1 MGKDKSQLARVD
13 PFEFEQECETWDWA
27 RAAGV
32 SAQDLRS
39 AVRDA
44 LRGAEEPLYRIAEA
58 A

>member
-1 MGKDKSQLARVD
+1 MGKERQHSARVD
-13 PFEFEQECETWDWA
+13 PFEFEQECELWDWA

-32 SAQDLRS
+32 SAQDLRT

-44 LRGAEEPLYRIAEA
+44 LRSADEAGYRLA